1 IRSLRDRQHPAR
13 NGCRGAAGGS
23 CGAQGRVP
31 RIACYPE
38 HRIDG
43 VSASC
48 KFGRV
53 GLGEHDR
60 AGGLQPPDDLGILG
74 GDVIGIKR
82 AAVSRPDIRSRNDV
96 LDADRQAMQRPQFVA
111 ARHRLLRRA
120 RIGPRA
126 IGDKCH
132 DRVQRRIEALD
143 DRKVGIENLD
153 RAKLA
158 LAHERRE
165 LMGGFAPE
173 IVHIECYSPTSTMAM
188 TGPPPCGPWCIA
200 STETKTAGSPIAAAA
215 TPPTAAF
222 EWRWWCTSESSSM
235 IWRRPRSRARWS
247 ASDLM
252 KQLTRRPLR

>member
-1 IRSLRDRQHPAR
+1 MHLTRIPGQRHREVRREAGRRADADDPAECGRDAHRAAEIRSLRDRQHSAR

-23 CGAQGRVP
+23 CGAQGRIP
-31 RIACYPE
+31 RIARCPE

-43 VSASC
+43 VSASR

-74 GDVIGIKR
+74 RDIIGIKR
-82 AAVSRPDIRSRNDV
+82 AAVSRADIRGRNDV
-96 LDADRQAMQRPQFVA
+96 LDADRQAVQRPQFVA
-111 ARHRLLRRA
+111 AHHRLFRRA

-143 DRKVGIENLD
+143 DREVGIEHLD
-153 RAKLA
+153 RAERA

-173 IVHIECYSPTSTMAM
+173 IVHMNAIRRHRR
-188 TGPPPCGPWCIA
+188 
-200 STETKTAGSPIAAAA
+200 
-215 TPPTAAF
+215 
-222 EWRWWCTSESSSM
+222 WR
-235 IWRRPRSRARWS
+235 
-247 ASDLM
+247 
-252 KQLTRRPLR
+252 